1 VRTIPAVR
9 DVFRIYSG
17 RGLQVVGVHSP
28 EFNEERDLAN
38 VRKAIARLDIP
49 YPVAVDNDFRI
60 WESFANRY
68 WPALYL
74 LDRSGQI
81 VWSHV
86 GELHRET
93 AAWREL
99 TSRLDAALSPEP
111 PPGSP

>member
-9 DVFRIYSG
+9 DVYKTYSG

-28 EFNEERDLAN
+28 EFDAEHDLAN
-38 VRKAIARLDIP
+38 VKKAIARLDVP
-49 YPVAVDNDFRI
+49 YPVAIDNDFRI
-60 WESFANRY
+60 WGAFGNRY

-74 LDRSGQI
+74 LDRSGRI

-93 AAWREL
+93 PGWTEL
-99 TSRLDAALSPEP
+99 TSKIDAALDQEAPAGTP
-111 PPGSP
+111 